1 MRAALLCAAWAAVD
15 GQTPGAYFYK
25 LRDKD
30 VGAPPTGDPRLAGG
44 FGAPGDA
51 GQEAMNALHW
61 GEHEMEAVR
70 LTSRRLG
77 HGFDASPDKPRPR
90 ARAFHATGIIE
101 DKFFVFGGVGK
112 DVTDGGPLLLNDL
125 HFYDQQRG
133 GWSGELKRTSCCRD
147 GVAPSTPLVSN
158 RRRGRTSG
166 ARLLV
171 QSCGSTAA
179 SATRQASRTM

>member
-15 GQTPGAYFYK
+15 GQTPGEYFYK

-30 VGAPPTGDPRLAGG
+30 IGATPTGDPRPGG
-44 FGAPGDA
+44 FGAPGDVR
-51 GQEAMNALHW
+51 QEATNALNW
-61 GEHEMEAVR
+61 GEHDIEAVR

-133 GWSGELKRTSCCRD
+133 GWSGELKRTSCCR
-147 GVAPSTPLVSN
+147 VMERPSTRLESN
-158 RRRGRTSG
+158 LHLGRTSG

-179 SATRQASRTM
+179 SATRQASRTTS

>member
-15 GQTPGAYFYK
+15 GQTPGEYFYK

-30 VGAPPTGDPRLAGG
+30 VGATPTGDPRLGG
-44 FGAPGDA
+44 FGAPGDV
-51 GQEAMNALHW
+51 GQEATNALNW
-61 GEHEMEAVR
+61 GEHDIEAVR

-125 HFYDQQRG
+125 HFYDQSERRLERRIEED
-133 GWSGELKRTSCCRD
+133 ELLS
-147 GVAPSTPLVSN
+147 
-158 RRRGRTSG
+158 
-166 ARLLV
+166 
-171 QSCGSTAA
+171 
-179 SATRQASRTM
+179 